1 MRTAAAIEEDPRQ
14 SLSTTPTIVPAKETG
29 TSTSLSRSCVVCV
42 CRVRGDLCAFCCRAY
57 TVSSYGAGYEQP
69 PLPPSVV
76 KDDSG
81 YEYQSQGSDASS
93 GQASSDNYAFFKYVT
108 PTLPTLSHFFCR
120 QPTARAPLSAPRA
133 RASFLS
139 SSLPLFSI
147 SSFLL
152 SLF

>member
-1 MRTAAAIEEDPRQ
+1 
-14 SLSTTPTIVPAKETG
+14 
-29 TSTSLSRSCVVCV
+29 
-42 CRVRGDLCAFCCRAY
+42 
-57 TVSSYGAGYEQP
+57 VSSYGAGYEQP

-108 PTLPTLSHFFCR
+108 PTLPTLSHSPFSIDNRPRTCPHYHR
-120 QPTARAPLSAPRA
+120 HVHKLRSYPL
-133 RASFLS
+133 L
-139 SSLPLFSI
+139 SLPLFSI